1 MVGDVPSSV
10 APSVQ
15 RNDNA
20 SSGSASVAVAV
31 SVTAAPAGDAARGT
45 VRRTAGEYARGAA
58 RDIAR
63 DAASGGAS
71 ASGSAASAG
80 PAGSADSD
88 EDERDVVACIANFSA
103 LPHLKYQIGLPRA
116 GRWRELLNTDAAIY
130 GGSGVGNLGGIEAVP
145 EPYHGRPASAI
156 ITVPP
161 LGVLWLAP
169 EE

>member
-1 MVGDVPSSV
+1 
-10 APSVQ
+10 
-15 RNDNA
+15 
-20 SSGSASVAVAV
+20 
-31 SVTAAPAGDAARGT
+31 
-45 VRRTAGEYARGAA
+45 
-58 RDIAR
+58 
-63 DAASGGAS
+63 
-71 ASGSAASAG
+71 
-80 PAGSADSD
+80 
-88 EDERDVVACIANFSA
+88 VVACIANFSA

-130 GGSGVGNLGGIEAVP
+130 GGSGVGNMGGIEAVP

>member
-1 MVGDVPSSV
+1 MLRLV
-10 APSVQ
+10 AA
-15 RNDNA
+15 RR
-20 SSGSASVAVAV
+20 V
-31 SVTAAPAGDAARGT
+31 STRAAPRGT
-45 VRRTAGEYARGAA
+45 SLAMPPLAL
-58 RDIAR
+58 
-63 DAASGGAS
+63 SGLGPGSGLAS
-71 ASGSAASAG
+71 AE
-80 PAGSADSD
+80 SD
-88 EDERDVVACIANFSA
+88 EDARDVVACIANFSA
-103 LPHLKYQIGLPRA
+103 MPHLKYQIGLPRA